1 MSILTLGFCYKQAEE
16 EEETPYDSGLPTE
29 NRRCSTL
36 LFQAK
41 KISGGGQGRL
51 AGSRQE
57 ATYTEIDDH
66 CGYNGSYFA
75 SLGSASR
82 SRGLYN
88 RVQGTIARHTAGHYS
103 RPGRVPPVHPVLL

>member
-1 MSILTLGFCYKQAEE
+1 MSILPLGFCYKQAEE

-29 NRRCSTL
+29 NRRSSTL

-51 AGSRQE
+51 AGQRQE
-57 ATYTEIDDH
+57 AAYTVIDDYS
-66 CGYNGSYFA
+66 GYNGSYFA

-82 SRGLYN
+82 GRDLYN
-88 RVQGTIARHTAGHYS
+88 RVQGTSARHTSGHY
-103 RPGRVPPVHPVLL
+103 G